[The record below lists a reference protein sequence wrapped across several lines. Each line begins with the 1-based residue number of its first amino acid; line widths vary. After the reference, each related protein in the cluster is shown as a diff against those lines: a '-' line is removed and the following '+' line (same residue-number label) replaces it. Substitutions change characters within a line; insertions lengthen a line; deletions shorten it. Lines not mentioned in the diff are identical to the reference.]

1 MLHRNPIVIAE
12 PSKVHTLNKKTLAS
26 ILETGNI
33 TNSNLIRQKLFNS
46 NKQISQSYLLHTQKT
61 MMNIKKNMILFHEP
75 DVFKMFNNAYTEDDY
90 KKLFIKHSRI
100 LFAID
105 FIIVLLNSTVVLGLY
120 FDTEKFNE
128 NDYKLDSL
136 NNKIRSANLV
146 LSFIVVLLLVFRYL
160 LKVKIQYFRY
170 VLGIRLSCM

>member
-1 MLHRNPIVIAE
+1 
-12 PSKVHTLNKKTLAS
+12 
-26 ILETGNI
+26 
-33 TNSNLIRQKLFNS
+33 
-46 NKQISQSYLLHTQKT
+46 

-120 FDTEKFNE
+120 FDTETE
-128 NDYKLDSL
+128 
-136 NNKIRSANLV
+136 
-146 LSFIVVLLLVFRYL
+146 
-160 LKVKIQYFRY
+160 Y
-170 VLGIRLSCM
+170 VPFASYDGHRQGRHTV

>member
-1 MLHRNPIVIAE
+1 
-12 PSKVHTLNKKTLAS
+12 
-26 ILETGNI
+26 
-33 TNSNLIRQKLFNS
+33 
-46 NKQISQSYLLHTQKT
+46 

-105 FIIVLLNSTVVLGLY
+105 FIIVLLNTTVVLGLY

-136 NNKIRSANLV
+136 NNKIRSATLV